1 MKVEGK
7 VIVVTG
13 AGSGMGREL
22 TIQLVQKGARVAMVD
37 IDEKGLKESAKLA
50 GNAQVSTHVL
60 NIADRSGVEK
70 FPEQVIEVHGQVDGI
85 INNAGIIQP
94 FVHVNDLGYDV
105 IDRVMN
111 VNFYGTL
118 YPCKA
123 FLPYLLKRPEEHIAN
138 VSSMGG
144 FIPFPGQTF
153 YSASKAA
160 VKILTEGLYS
170 ELKDTKVA
178 VTVIHPGAI
187 NTNIMSNSNVKT
199 SGEVDASQAEAVS
212 KTLSASKAAAIMID
226 GIEKNKYR
234 VMVGK
239 DARILDYLY
248 RINPKMAVNMIIKKM
263 KGRKH

>member
-1 MKVEGK
+1 MNVKGK

-22 TIQLVQKGARVAMVD
+22 TIQLVQKGAKIAMAD
-37 IDEKGLKESAKLA
+37 IHEKGLEETAEIA
-50 GNAQVSTHVL
+50 GKTKVSMHTL
-60 NIADRSGVEK
+60 SIADRASVEK
-70 FPEQVIEVHGQVDGI
+70 FPLEVIETHGQVDGI

-94 FVHVNDLGYDV
+94 FVNVEDLGYD
-105 IDRVMN
+105 IIERVMN

-118 YPCKA
+118 YMCKS
-123 FLPYLLKRPEEHIAN
+123 FLPHLLKRPEAHIAN

-170 ELKDTKVA
+170 ELKETNVG

-187 NTNIMSNSNVKT
+187 NTNIMVNSNIKT
-199 SGEVDASQAEAVS
+199 SSEVDASQTEVS
-212 KTLSASKAAAIMID
+212 NKTLAASKAASIMIEA
-226 GIEKNKYR
+226 IEKNKYR

-239 DARILDYLY
+239 DARMLDYLY
-248 RINPKMAVNMIIKKM
+248 RFNPQMAVNMIIKKM
-263 KGRKH
+263 RGMKH

>member
-1 MKVEGK
+1 
-7 VIVVTG
+7 
-13 AGSGMGREL
+13 
-22 TIQLVQKGARVAMVD
+22 
-37 IDEKGLKESAKLA
+37 
-50 GNAQVSTHVL
+50 L
-60 NIADRSGVEK
+60 NITDRESVEK
-70 FPEQVIEVHGQVDGI
+70 FPAQVIEIHGQVDGI

-94 FVHVNDLGYDV
+94 FVNVEDLGYD
-105 IDRVMN
+105 IIERVMN

-118 YPCKA
+118 YMCKS
-123 FLPYLLKRPEEHIAN
+123 FLPYLQKRPEAHIAN

-170 ELKDTKVA
+170 ELSGTNVG

-187 NTNIMSNSNVKT
+187 NTNIMKNSNVKT
-199 SGEVDASQAEAVS
+199 SSDIDASQADAAN

-226 GIEKNKYR
+226 AIEKNKYR

-248 RINPKMAVNMIIKKM
+248 RFNPKMAVNMIVKKM
-263 KGRKH
+263 KGMKH